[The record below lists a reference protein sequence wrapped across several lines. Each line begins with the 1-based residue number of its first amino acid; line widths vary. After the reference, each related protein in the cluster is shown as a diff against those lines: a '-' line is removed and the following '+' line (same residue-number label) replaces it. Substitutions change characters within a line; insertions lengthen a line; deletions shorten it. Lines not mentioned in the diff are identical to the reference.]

1 MVKFELGQNVT
12 IYMFCYDK
20 ETNEIKIYDLEYE
33 VSFMDIKTTKYID
46 EPKNIKETTT
56 IDYTF
61 YRPYYTLIKD
71 TDLNDFRN
79 LDTPYYSLE
88 CNDKIIEE
96 YSEYVKSYFETRIE
110 ENKDKINTLLNEN
123 KHLEQ
128 IIEKIK
134 VEKVE

>member
-1 MVKFELGQNVT
+1 MVEFELGQNVT

-20 ETNEIKIYDLEYE
+20 ETNKIKIYNLEYE

-46 EPKNIKETTT
+46 ETKTIKEAAT

-61 YRPYYTLIKD
+61 YRPYYALIKD
-71 TDLNDFRN
+71 TDLNEFRN

-96 YSEYVKSYFETRIE
+96 YSKYVKNYFETRIE
-110 ENKDKINTLLNEN
+110 ENKDEINTLLDKN